1 MSKVL
6 NLLRGV
12 KTTRPII
19 PAEISETDQER
30 NNFYLILFRNLL
42 ARVPAELST
51 SATAQAQI
59 KMVQMA
65 LGNLSESNAMQLA
78 QHIKALGRAIERA
91 EIEAEIGRAS
101 CRERG
106 QIAGAAES
114 SKTRRGSLD

>member
-12 KTTRPII
+12 TTTRPII
-19 PAEISETDQER
+19 PAQIPETDQER

-42 ARVPAELST
+42 ARVPAELSP

-65 LGNLSESNAMQLA
+65 LGTLSESNAMQLA

-91 EIEAEIGRAS
+91 ELEAGKIENGEANT
-101 CRERG
+101 
-106 QIAGAAES
+106 QTNTTES
-114 SKTRRGSLD
+114 D